1 MRTEWEVAIARARRK
16 FREQFKKEAVRL
28 VTVRGVLMAQAAR
41 EFLIHVNLTLLLYLP
56 KLLHWPVEP
65 A

>member
-1 MRTEWEVAIARARRK
+1 MHTEWEVAIARARRK
-16 FREQFKKEAVRL
+16 FREQLNKEAVRL

-41 EFLIHVNLTLLLYLP
+41 EFLIHINLTRLLYLP
-56 KLLHWPVEP
+56 KLLHWPVER